1 MFIAALFKIDKIGK
15 QPKHPSTDEGIK
27 KTHTHTHTHWNIT
40 QLYKKKKIMLLAA
53 TWMDLGVI
61 TLNEVS
67 QQKTNILW
75 YHFYVNQK
83 NYTNELI
90 YKTEID
96 SHT

>member
-1 MFIAALFKIDKIGK
+1 MFIAALFTIAKIGK
-15 QPKHPSTDEGIK
+15 EPKHPSTDEGIK

-75 YHFYVNQK
+75 YHFYVDQKIIQMNLFINQK
-83 NYTNELI
+83 
-90 YKTEID
+90 
-96 SHT
+96 

>member
-1 MFIAALFKIDKIGK
+1 
-15 QPKHPSTDEGIK
+15 
-27 KTHTHTHTHWNIT
+27 
-40 QLYKKKKIMLLAA
+40 MLLAA

-90 YKTEID
+90 YKTEIY